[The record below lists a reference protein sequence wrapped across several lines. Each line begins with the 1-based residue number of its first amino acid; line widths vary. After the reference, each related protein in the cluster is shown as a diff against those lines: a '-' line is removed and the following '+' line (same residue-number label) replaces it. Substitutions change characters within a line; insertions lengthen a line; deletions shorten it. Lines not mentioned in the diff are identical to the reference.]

1 MGFFNRKTD
10 KSADAQAQSIYDYFA
25 KSKDVLSAF
34 AVDEKSAGER
44 MKEVFTRP
52 LFAEKM
58 EIVRTAQ
65 DGSRSATKG
74 GIFAFDAADGS
85 VDNKIQNDNAM
96 ALKRKVLGDVINE
109 DVWKHFEK
117 NTKGIWEKSSTQ
129 EQTMVNIA
137 T

>member
-34 AVDEKSAGER
+34 AVDEKSAEER

-52 LFAEKM
+52 LFDEKM

-74 GIFAFDAADGS
+74 GLS
-85 VDNKIQNDNAM
+85 Q
-96 ALKRKVLGDVINE
+96 KR
-109 DVWKHFEK
+109 
-117 NTKGIWEKSSTQ
+117 
-129 EQTMVNIA
+129 
-137 T
+137 

>member
-52 LFAEKM
+52 LFGCTSTEK
-58 EIVRTAQ
+58 Q
-65 DGSRSATKG
+65 
-74 GIFAFDAADGS
+74 GIIGLHCNS
-85 VDNKIQNDNAM
+85 
-96 ALKRKVLGDVINE
+96 
-109 DVWKHFEK
+109 
-117 NTKGIWEKSSTQ
+117 
-129 EQTMVNIA
+129 
-137 T
+137 